1 MKLNAPGD
9 LLSKIQ
15 DICIA
20 AVFMADNDENTKFLF
35 CRNSFHLKEMRC
47 KQSYCRYV
55 LLQKTKTGIY
65 FMSRNAG
72 NVKSN

>member
-9 LLSKIQ
+9 LL
-15 DICIA
+15 
-20 AVFMADNDENTKFLF
+20 ADDDENTKFLF

-47 KQSYCRYV
+47 NQSYCRHL

-65 FMSRNAG
+65 SYASKRR
-72 NVKSN
+72 KRKKELTST